1 MSTFAERLKSF
12 RKGISTANF
21 AKKLGISGGAL
32 NNYERGLS
40 VPNGKKLIHISE
52 QLGVS
57 VEWLLHGIEVEDK
70 ASETTNFLGAMKGL
84 PRDAACSHCGQL
96 YGRLVHAQALL
107 IKAQEREIALLK
119 ENAALQAKIKS

>member
-1 MSTFAERLKSF
+1 MNTFAERLKSF

-32 NNYERGLS
+32 NNYERGRG
-40 VPNGKKLIHISE
+40 VPNGKKLIHISK

-57 VEWLLHGIEVEDK
+57 VEWLLHGTGMEDK
-70 ASETTNFLGAMKGL
+70 TADTANFLKDISEL
-84 PRDAACSHCGQL
+84 PITTCPNCGKL
-96 YGRLVHAQALL
+96 YDRIVHAQELL

-119 ENAALQAKIKS
+119 ENAALQAKTKS